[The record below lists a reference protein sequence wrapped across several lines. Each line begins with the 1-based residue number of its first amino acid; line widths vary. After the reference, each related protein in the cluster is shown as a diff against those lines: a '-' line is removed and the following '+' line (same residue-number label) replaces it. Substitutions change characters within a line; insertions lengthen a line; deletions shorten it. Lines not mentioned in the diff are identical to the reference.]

1 MARLAATEHGADWV
15 VNSDVDEF
23 WWPRG
28 GSFPEVLGEIPG
40 RYGVVQSL
48 VRHFPPT
55 LADEG
60 AVPRAMTSTA
70 SPLRR
75 RSTIR

>member
-28 GSFPEVLGEIPG
+28 GSLPDVLGSIPR
-40 RYGVVQSL
+40 RYGIVQSF
-48 VRHFPPT
+48 VRHSSRSPT
-55 LADEG
+55 
-60 AVPRAMTSTA
+60 TA
-70 SPLRR
+70 A
-75 RSTIR
+75 RSRSA